1 MMDLAANIALGFSV
15 AATPTNIF
23 FCFVGV
29 VLGTLIGVLP
39 GIGAVATMSMLLP
52 ITFHLPPA
60 TSLIM
65 LAGIYYGAQ
74 YGGSTTAILVKLP
87 GEASSVA
94 TVLDGYAM
102 AQKGRAGAALSIAA
116 LASFMAGTV
125 ATVLIAL
132 FGPAMAA
139 LALKFG
145 PVEYF
150 SLMLLG
156 LIASV
161 ILASGSVFKAILMI
175 FVGIY
180 LGLVGPD
187 ANSPVPRLTFGIPS
201 LAEGINFVALAVGL
215 FGIAEIILN
224 LEQKLVRPAA
234 VALRDLFPTR
244 DELRRSIGPTLRG
257 TAIGSV
263 LGVLPGGGALL
274 ASFGAYAIEKKI
286 SKHPEEFGHGAVEG
300 VAAPESANNAGAQT
314 SFVPLLTL
322 GVPSNAIMAVMA
334 GAMTIQGIAPGPKV
348 MTEHAS
354 LFWGMIA
361 SMWIGNLLL
370 LVLNLPLV
378 GLWVKLL
385 QAPYRLLYPTILF
398 FCCIGVYSINNSAF
412 DVYLAIIFGMMGY
425 LMIKLGFEPTPLL
438 LGFILGPMMEENL
451 KRAMLLSGGSIA
463 PFWERPISL
472 AMLLCS
478 AALLA
483 LLLLPSFSRTR
494 KTALAQD

>member
-1 MMDLAANIALGFSV
+1 MDLLSNIALGFSV

-29 VLGTLIGVLP
+29 ALGTLIGVLP

-102 AQKGRAGAALSIAA
+102 AQKGRAGAALCIAA
-116 LASFMAGTV
+116 VASFIAGTV
-125 ATVLIAL
+125 STVLIAL

-161 ILASGSVFKAILMI
+161 ILASGSVFKAVLMI
-175 FVGIY
+175 LVGIY

-224 LEQKLVRPAA
+224 LEQKLARPAA
-234 VALRDLFPTR
+234 IALRDLFPSR
-244 DELRRSIGPTLRG
+244 DEIRRSIGPTLRG

-274 ASFGAYAIEKKI
+274 ASFGAYAVEKKI
-286 SKHPEEFGHGAVEG
+286 SKTPEEFGHGAVEG
-300 VAAPESANNAGAQT
+300 VAAPEAANNAGAQT

-334 GAMTIQGIAPGPKV
+334 GAMTIQGILPSPKV
-348 MTEHAS
+348 MTEHAP

-385 QAPYRLLYPTILF
+385 QAPYRLMYPTILF

-412 DVYLAIIFGMMGY
+412 DVYLAIGFGIMGY

-472 AMLLCS
+472 AMLVT
-478 AALLA
+478 AAGLLA
-483 LLLLPSFSRTR
+483 LLLVPSISRTR
-494 KTALAQD
+494 QRALKDE

>member
-1 MMDLAANIALGFSV
+1 VS
-15 AATPTNIF
+15 
-23 FCFVGV
+23 
-29 VLGTLIGVLP
+29 
-39 GIGAVATMSMLLP
+39 
-52 ITFHLPPA
+52 
-60 TSLIM
+60 
-65 LAGIYYGAQ
+65 
-74 YGGSTTAILVKLP
+74 
-87 GEASSVA
+87 
-94 TVLDGYAM
+94 
-102 AQKGRAGAALSIAA
+102 
-116 LASFMAGTV
+116 
-125 ATVLIAL
+125 TVLIAL

-161 ILASGSVFKAILMI
+161 ILASGSVFKAVLMI
-175 FVGIY
+175 LVGIY

-224 LEQKLVRPAA
+224 LEQKLARPAA
-234 VALRDLFPTR
+234 IALRDLFPSR
-244 DELRRSIGPTLRG
+244 DEIRRSIGPTLRG

-274 ASFGAYAIEKKI
+274 ASFGAYAVEKKI
-286 SKHPEEFGHGAVEG
+286 SKTPDEFGHGAVEG
-300 VAAPESANNAGAQT
+300 VAAPEAANNAGAQT

-334 GAMTIQGIAPGPKV
+334 GAMTIQGILPSPKV
-348 MTEHAS
+348 MTEHAP

-385 QAPYRLLYPTILF
+385 QAPYRLMYPTILF

-412 DVYLAIIFGMMGY
+412 DVYLAIGFGIMGY

-472 AMLLCS
+472 AMLVT
-478 AALLA
+478 AAGLLA
-483 LLLLPSFSRTR
+483 LLLVPSISRTR
-494 KTALAQD
+494 QRALKDE

>member
-1 MMDLAANIALGFSV
+1 MDLLSNIALGFSV

-29 VLGTLIGVLP
+29 ALGTLIGVLP

-102 AQKGRAGAALSIAA
+102 AQKGRAGAALCIAA
-116 LASFMAGTV
+116 VASFIAGTV
-125 ATVLIAL
+125 STVLIAL

-161 ILASGSVFKAILMI
+161 ILASGSVFKAVLMI
-175 FVGIY
+175 LIGIY

-224 LEQKLVRPAA
+224 LEQKLARPAA
-234 VALRDLFPTR
+234 IALRDLFPSR
-244 DELRRSIGPTLRG
+244 DEIRRSIGPTLRG

-274 ASFGAYAIEKKI
+274 ASFGAYAVEKKI
-286 SKHPEEFGHGAVEG
+286 SKTPDEFGHGAVEG
-300 VAAPESANNAGAQT
+300 VAAPEAANNAGAQT

-334 GAMTIQGIAPGPKV
+334 GAMTIQGILPSPKV
-348 MTEHAS
+348 MTEHAP

-385 QAPYRLLYPTILF
+385 QAPYRLMYPTILF

-412 DVYLAIIFGMMGY
+412 DVYLAIGFGIMGY

-472 AMLLCS
+472 AMLVT
-478 AALLA
+478 AAGLLA
-483 LLLLPSFSRTR
+483 LLLVPSISRTR
-494 KTALAQD
+494 QRALKDE

>member
-1 MMDLAANIALGFSV
+1 VDLLSNIALGFSV
-15 AATPTNIF
+15 AATPVNIF

-29 VLGTLIGVLP
+29 ALGTLIGVLP

-102 AQKGRAGAALSIAA
+102 AQRGRAGAALCIAA
-116 LASFMAGTV
+116 LASFVAGTV

-132 FGPAMAA
+132 FGPAMAV

-161 ILASGSVFKAILMI
+161 ILASGSVFKAVLMI
-175 FVGIY
+175 LVGIY

-215 FGIAEIILN
+215 FGIAEILLN
-224 LEQKLVRPAA
+224 LEQKLARPAA
-234 VALRDLFPTR
+234 VALRDLFPSKE
-244 DELRRSIGPTLRG
+244 ELKRSVGPTLRG

-286 SKHPEEFGHGAVEG
+286 SKTPEAFGHGAVEG
-300 VAAPESANNAGAQT
+300 VAAPEAANNAGAQT

-334 GAMTIQGIAPGPKV
+334 GAMTIQGILPSPKV
-348 MTEHAS
+348 MTEHAP

-412 DVYLAIIFGMMGY
+412 DVYLAIGFGIMGY

-463 PFWERPISL
+463 PFWERPFSL
-472 AMLLCS
+472 AMLII
-478 AALLA
+478 AVGLLA
-483 LLLLPSFSRTR
+483 LLLVPSFSRTR
-494 KTALAQD
+494 QMALKEE